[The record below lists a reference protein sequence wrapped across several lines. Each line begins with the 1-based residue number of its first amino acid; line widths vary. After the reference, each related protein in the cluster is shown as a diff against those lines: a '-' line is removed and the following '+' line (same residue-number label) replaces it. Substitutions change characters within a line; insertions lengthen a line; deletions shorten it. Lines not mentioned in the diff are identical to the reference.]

1 MVGDSAACGQSFS
14 SAEPNLSVTAV
25 RHGVVQILQVK
36 GEVDA
41 TSAWRIDAAVMRV
54 LPEHIGHGV
63 VIVDLSDVTLFSA
76 AGITTLTTARKLCDG
91 LADFRIVASSPP
103 VKRLLEVT
111 ALSGE
116 LTVYPTLDRAL
127 AGCLFFGR
135 NPSYKACLASRPGDV
150 SRRGGGH
157 A

>member
-1 MVGDSAACGQSFS
+1 MRRAVGGDTVILVAGEPAARGQFFS
-14 SAEPNLSVTAV
+14 SAEPSLSVTAV
-25 RHGVVQILQVK
+25 RHGGVQIFQVK

-54 LPEHIGHGV
+54 LPEQIRHGV

-76 AGITTLTTARKLCDG
+76 AGITALTTARKLCDG
-91 LADFRIVASSPP
+91 LADLRIVAASPP

-127 AGCLFFGR
+127 AG
-135 NPSYKACLASRPGDV
+135 S
-150 SRRGGGH
+150 
-157 A
+157 

>member
-1 MVGDSAACGQSFS
+1 MRRARGGDIVKLVAGESAARGQIFP

-25 RHGVVQILQVK
+25 QHGAVQILQVK

-54 LPEHIGHGV
+54 LPEQIGHGV
-63 VIVDLSDVTLFSA
+63 IVVDLSDVTLFSA
-76 AGITTLTTARKLCDG
+76 AGITALTTARKLCDG
-91 LADFRIVASSPP
+91 LADLRIVAASPP
-103 VKRLLEVT
+103 VKRLLEAT

-127 AGCLFFGR
+127 TD
-135 NPSYKACLASRPGDV
+135 S
-150 SRRGGGH
+150 
-157 A
+157 